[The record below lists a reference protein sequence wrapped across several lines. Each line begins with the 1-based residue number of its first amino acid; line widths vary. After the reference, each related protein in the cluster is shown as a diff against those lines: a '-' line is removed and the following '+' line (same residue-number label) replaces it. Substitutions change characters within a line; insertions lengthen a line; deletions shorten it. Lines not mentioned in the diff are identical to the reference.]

1 MIEDEATVSVRT
13 PRQSSVPAAG
23 AFGLVMVLAAIVA
36 ATGVVVTAGGN
47 DQRAFHWPSV
57 EQLRHSFPHLDLV
70 GLNTATGP
78 LYHLVVAAIS
88 GPLGLGEHGTQVV
101 GALFAGCLA
110 ALAVWQARTLPT
122 WYLRGLAV
130 APLLASAYFW
140 QSALWMLTDDA
151 ALLFALAATIL
162 MIAPATTRRQVAIGV
177 LVAAAIATRQ
187 TFVWLLAPAVLSCAD
202 RMLLR
207 QDQEQPRR
215 DQAQLR
221 QDPARP
227 RQDLVRP
234 RQDLA
239 RPQQDPTRP
248 QRDRPRP
255 QQDSPPTRQ
264 DLTAALRGVV
274 LVAGPGVVVLAGLIA
289 LWGGLTPPAMRQF
302 NAANP
307 SWTAIAFTF
316 AVAAIFAVPVLVATA
331 RVAVVRE
338 HLFAGTVTGLI
349 VAVPALVFRSA
360 ATKFPDDSRRGGV
373 LWTVV
378 GKLPDVAGR
387 SPVLAVAAFIGGFA
401 CAALFFVLERRTAVI
416 MAAALIALAVVT
428 APGSQLYQKYAE
440 LPIAMLTMLVIVEVA
455 RTCELPRSWPLAALA
470 AFQLVAT
477 AGIVGVPVLR
487 AVGG

>member
-1 MIEDEATVSVRT
+1 MRAPGRAYL
-13 PRQSSVPAAG
+13 PAAG
-23 AFGLVMVLAAIVA
+23 AFVVVVGLAAIVA

-57 EQLRHSFPHLDLV
+57 EQLRNSFPHLDLV

-88 GPLGLGEHGTQVV
+88 GPLGLGEHATQVV

-130 APLLASAYFW
+130 APLLLSAYFW

-151 ALLFALAATIL
+151 ALVFAMAATVL
-162 MIAPATTRRQVAIGV
+162 MIAPATTRRQLAIGV

-187 TFVWLLAPAVLSCAD
+187 TFVWLLVPAVLSCVD
-202 RMLLR
+202 
-207 QDQEQPRR
+207 PVHP
-215 DQAQLR
+215 R
-221 QDPARP
+221 QDPK
-227 RQDLVRP
+227 
-234 RQDLA
+234 
-239 RPQQDPTRP
+239 
-248 QRDRPRP
+248 
-255 QQDSPPTRQ
+255 
-264 DLTAALRGVV
+264 AALRGAV
-274 LVAGPGVVVLAGLIA
+274 LVAVPGVAVLVALVA

-316 AVAAIFAVPVLVATA
+316 AVAAIFVVPVLAATTQVAL
-331 RVAVVRE
+331 VRE
-338 HLFAGTVTGLI
+338 HLVAGTVTGLI
-349 VAVPALVFRSA
+349 VAVPALVFPSA

-373 LWTVV
+373 LWTIV

-387 SPVLAVAAFIGGFA
+387 SPVLAVAAFVGGFA

-440 LPIAMLTMLVIVEVA
+440 LPVAMLTVLVIVEVA
-455 RTCELPRSWPLAALA
+455 RTRELPRTWPLAGLA
-470 AFQLVAT
+470 VFQLVAT

-487 AVGG
+487 AVSG

>member
-1 MIEDEATVSVRT
+1 MRAPGRAYL
-13 PRQSSVPAAG
+13 PAAG
-23 AFGLVMVLAAIVA
+23 AFVVVVGLAAIVA

-88 GPLGLGEHGTQVV
+88 GPLGLGEHGTQIV

-110 ALAVWQARTLPT
+110 ALAVWQARSLPT

-130 APLLASAYFW
+130 APLLLSAYFW

-151 ALLFALAATIL
+151 ALVFALAATGL
-162 MIAPATTRRQVAIGV
+162 MIAAPTTRRQVAIGL

-187 TFVWLLAPAVLSCAD
+187 TFVWLLVPAVLSCV
-202 RMLLR
+202 
-207 QDQEQPRR
+207 
-215 DQAQLR
+215 
-221 QDPARP
+221 DP
-227 RQDLVRP
+227 VRP
-234 RQDLA
+234 RD
-239 RPQQDPTRP
+239 DPK
-248 QRDRPRP
+248 
-255 QQDSPPTRQ
+255 S
-264 DLTAALRGVV
+264 ALRGAV
-274 LVAGPGVVVLAGLIA
+274 LVAVPGVVVLGWLIL

-316 AVAAIFAVPVLVATA
+316 AVAAIFAVPVLVATTSF
-331 RVAVVRE
+331 AVVRE
-338 HLFAGTVTGLI
+338 HLVAGVVTGLI
-349 VAVPALVFRSA
+349 VAAPALVFRSA

-378 GKLPDVAGR
+378 GQLPDVAGR
-387 SPVLAVAAFIGGFA
+387 SPVLAVAAFVGGFA
-401 CAALFFVLERRTAVI
+401 CTALFFVLERRSAVI
-416 MAAALIALAVVT
+416 IAAALIALAVVT

-440 LPIAMLTMLVIVEVA
+440 LPIAMLAVLVIAELA
-455 RTCELPRSWPLAALA
+455 RTRAPVRIWPLAGLA